1 MQYNETNFK
10 VQVNIARYGC
20 NLEQLSNDIMEGI
33 ADAMLDG
40 AHMLYEDVI
49 YDLSLESLKIDFKE
63 NNAVVYASL
72 ERGGAVTP
80 YVFRWNLH

>member
-1 MQYNETNFK
+1 MEYDEINFK

-33 ADAMLDG
+33 ADAMRDG
-40 AHMLYEDVI
+40 AHMFYEDVI
-49 YDLSLESLKIDFKE
+49 YNLSLESLKIDFKE

-72 ERGGAVTP
+72 ERDGVITP